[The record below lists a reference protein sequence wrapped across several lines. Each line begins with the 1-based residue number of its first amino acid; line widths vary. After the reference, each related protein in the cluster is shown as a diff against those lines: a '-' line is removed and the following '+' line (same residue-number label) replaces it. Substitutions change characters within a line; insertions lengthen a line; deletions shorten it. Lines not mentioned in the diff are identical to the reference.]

1 MRYNTILFD
10 ADNTLLDFDR
20 AEQEALEWVFHAF
33 HLPFHTQTVSDY
45 RTINNRL
52 WQAFEQNQI
61 EKSEIGQQRFC
72 LLFEQLGLSQNG
84 AEVNAAYM
92 ERLGQGCYRIDGAL
106 ETCRALQELGCR
118 LYIVTNGT
126 AHIQYSR
133 LAGSGLNPYLEAV
146 FVSEEV
152 GFQKPL
158 KGYFD
163 YVFAHIPRFRPADTL
178 LVGDSLTSDIA
189 GGKAAGLD
197 TCWFCPGDAQSAEPT
212 YTIRSLKQLLALVSS
227 TI

>member
-1 MRYNTILFD
+1 MRYDTILLD

-20 AEQEALEWVFHAF
+20 AEQEALEWVFHTRA
-33 HLPFHTQTVSDY
+33 LPFDTQTVADY
-45 RTINNRL
+45 RVINNRL
-52 WQAFEQNQI
+52 WRAFEQNQI
-61 EKSEIGQQRFC
+61 EKSQIGQQRFR
-72 LLFEQLGLSQNG
+72 LLFEQLGLPQD
-84 AEVNAAYM
+84 AAMVNAAYM
-92 ERLGQGCYRIDGAL
+92 ERLGQGFYLVEGAL
-106 ETCRALQELGCR
+106 ETCCALQNLGCR

-126 AHIQYSR
+126 ARTQYSR
-133 LAGSGLNPYLEAV
+133 LSGSGLNPYLNAV

-163 YVFAHIPRFRPADTL
+163 YVFAHIPQFCPTSTL

-197 TCWFCPGDAQSAEPT
+197 TCWFCPSGAQSAEPT
-212 YTIRSLKQLLALVSS
+212 YIIRSLNQLLSLV
-227 TI
+227 